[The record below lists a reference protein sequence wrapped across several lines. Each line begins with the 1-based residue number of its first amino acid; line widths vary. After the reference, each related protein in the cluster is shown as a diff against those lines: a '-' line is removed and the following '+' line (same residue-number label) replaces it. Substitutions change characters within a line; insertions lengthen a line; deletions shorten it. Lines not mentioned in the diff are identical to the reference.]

1 MKYIVK
7 KSLVFLVILIL
18 LSIGFQGSMALS
30 SGANGVDSIRGQWE
44 ILVSGPESAENFP
57 LIIFIND
64 LVFRQESEDFGIKGT
79 LFQC

>member
-1 MKYIVK
+1 
-7 KSLVFLVILIL
+7 
-18 LSIGFQGSMALS
+18 MALS
-30 SGANGVDSIRGQWE
+30 SGANGVDSIRGLWE
-44 ILVSGPESAENFP
+44 ILVSEPESAENFS